1 MSDQS
6 EHLSFE
12 EALAELERIVEKLE
26 SGDLSLEESLA
37 LFEKGQA
44 LARQC
49 NEQLESA
56 TLRVEQLTEDGELI
70 DVTVE

>member
-1 MSDQS
+1 MSDPS
-6 EHLSFE
+6 ERLSFE

-26 SGDLSLEESLA
+26 SGDLALEESLA

-70 DVTVE
+70 EIAVE

>member
-1 MSDQS
+1 MSNKS
-6 EHLSFE
+6 EQLSFE

-70 DVTVE
+70 EVTVE

>member
-1 MSDQS
+1 MSDKS
-6 EHLSFE
+6 EQLSFE

-70 DVTVE
+70 EVTVE

>member
-12 EALAELERIVEKLE
+12 EALVELERIVEKLE

>member
-6 EHLSFE
+6 ERLSFE

-70 DVTVE
+70 DLTVE